1 MNKHTPGPW
10 KAKPS
15 VVLSENVVF
24 WSVFSGDSFLFP
36 HCNEADAH
44 LMAAA
49 PEMLEAL
56 KVIASHWPYWASQ
69 IDVKQIDLDAI
80 ALVRSAIAK
89 GTPDA

>member
-10 KAKPS
+10 EAKPS

-56 KVIASHWPYWASQ
+56 KMLEAVDFGAGGSVERGARMARI
-69 IDVKQIDLDAI
+69 
-80 ALVRSAIAK
+80 AIAK
-89 GTPDA
+89 ARGEAC